1 MYFPRRKSERLTM
14 PTRVTPTLRTRLSR
28 IFSGPAKQCMQK
40 KFDKMNYYASKQYKD
55 SQYNGIIDRGGR
67 ITMGLTDLN
76 YWKSLIN
83 IGLTKLLVL
92 KVLSKGPNHGY
103 GVLKAL
109 EAMTSG
115 CCVPTFG
122 TIYPILKELS
132 QNGYATIHE
141 DQQLKGARKR
151 RVYTLTPS
159 GIEAYKVALEAW
171 QSTIPYI
178 YKALENDQL
187 VFMEDMKMR
196 LSKK

>member
-1 MYFPRRKSERLTM
+1 
-14 PTRVTPTLRTRLSR
+14 
-28 IFSGPAKQCMQK
+28 
-40 KFDKMNYYASKQYKD
+40 
-55 SQYNGIIDRGGR
+55 
-67 ITMGLTDLN
+67 MGLTDLN

-83 IGLTKLLVL
+83 IGLTKVLVL

-103 GVLKAL
+103 GVLKEL

-132 QNGYATIHE
+132 QNGYAEIHE

-159 GIEAYKVALEAW
+159 GIEAFKVALEAW
-171 QSTIPYI
+171 RTTIPYI

-187 VFMEDMKMR
+187 VFMQDMKMR
-196 LSKK
+196 FSKK